1 MGELLKIG
9 VVGCAVAGIYVGYL
23 QFRAFMSYYHSISCN
38 STTEEVDKVK
48 LRQKL
53 CNHDW
58 STCLSDL
65 SGRNLYDYYFETDEI
80 FIDGQF
86 YYRCERCQLEIDQ
99 QSVRITVASIGYDDK
114 LLPGKLSLEEFSKR
128 LLDQTRHSVIH

>member
-1 MGELLKIG
+1 MGELLKVG
-9 VVGCAVAGIYVGYL
+9 VVGCAVAGLYVGYL
-23 QFRAFMSYYHSISCN
+23 QFRTFISNYHSTI
-38 STTEEVDKVK
+38 EEVDKVK
-48 LRQKL
+48 LRQRL

-99 QSVRITVASIGYDDK
+99 QSVRITVASIGYGDK